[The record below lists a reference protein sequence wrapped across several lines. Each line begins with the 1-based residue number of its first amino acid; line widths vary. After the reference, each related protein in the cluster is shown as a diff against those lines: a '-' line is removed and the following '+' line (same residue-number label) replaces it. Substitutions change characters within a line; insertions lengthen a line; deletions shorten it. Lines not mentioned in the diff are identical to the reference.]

1 MSIYVYRNTVIVPIL
16 SVILQAPALAA
27 VTESSANYAVQA
39 RGFLHAPAFPEQ
51 DRQDLS
57 VSGESQV
64 SGDANVWNYR
74 WRPFLRLD
82 SADEQRSH
90 FDIREASV
98 SRPLGPGQFR
108 AGIGKV
114 FWGVSESQ
122 HLVDIVNQTDL
133 IEDPDG
139 EDKLGQ
145 PMLSYALGGDAGSLE
160 FFVLPGF
167 RPRTFPGED
176 GRLRFSLPV
185 EFTRY
190 EDPAEQWHVDG
201 ALRYA
206 GSFGPLEL
214 GLSWFSGTTRDPA
227 YELAASGT
235 ALTAVYE
242 QIDQAGMDTQFLVG
256 GLALKLEA
264 IYRSG
269 QKNRA
274 FIEEDFGAATA
285 GFEYSFARLPGAP
298 DSSMSLSAFLEYLY
312 DSRGDQALTSFEND
326 VFAGLRL
333 DGNDAAGTSIEAGII
348 QDASE
353 SSRVISFEAERRFGA
368 HLRTRLT
375 ARFFDLAP
383 TDFLADFDDDDY
395 VELEFGYFF

>member
-1 MSIYVYRNTVIVPIL
+1 MNVYIYRNTAVAAIVFGA
-16 SVILQAPALAA
+16 VGGQAQAA
-27 VTESSANYAVQA
+27 VTESSANYAIQA
-39 RGFLHAPAFPEQ
+39 RGFMHSPAFPDQE
-51 DRQDLS
+51 RQDLS

-64 SGDANVWNYR
+64 SGDAAGWTWR

-82 SADEQRSH
+82 SADEKRSH
-90 FDIREASV
+90 FDVREASV
-98 SRPLGPGQFR
+98 ARPLGPGLIR
-108 AGIGKV
+108 AGIGRV

-145 PMLSYALGGDAGSLE
+145 PMLSYALGGDAGTLE
-160 FFVLPGF
+160 VFVLPGF
-167 RPRTFPGED
+167 RPRTFPGKD
-176 GRLRFSLPV
+176 GRLRFSLPI
-185 EFTRY
+185 EFTHY

-242 QIDQAGMDTQFLVG
+242 QIDQAGLDTQFLVG

-269 QKNRA
+269 QRNRA

-285 GFEYSFARLPGAP
+285 GFEYSFSQLPGRP
-298 DSSMSLSAFLEYLY
+298 DSPMSLSAFLEYLY

-326 VFAGLRL
+326 VFVGFRL
-333 DGNDAAGTSIEAGII
+333 DGNDASGTSIEAGVI

-375 ARFFDLAP
+375 ARIFDLAP
-383 TDFLADFDDDDY
+383 NDFLADFDDDDY
-395 VELEFGYFF
+395 VEVEFGYFF